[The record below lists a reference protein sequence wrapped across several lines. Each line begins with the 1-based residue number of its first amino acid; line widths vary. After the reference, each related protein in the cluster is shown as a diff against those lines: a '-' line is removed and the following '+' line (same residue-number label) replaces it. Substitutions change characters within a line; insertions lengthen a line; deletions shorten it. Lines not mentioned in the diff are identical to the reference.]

1 MSQTVAVRLDE
12 EVLEQLDIM
21 AKAADRSRAWLMA
34 QAIRQYVQHEA
45 WQVDAIK
52 KALTKLESG
61 KARFTP
67 QEEVAQWLLSWGTTR
82 EKDRPSCE

>member
-12 EVLEQLDIM
+12 EVLAQLDIM

-45 WQVDAIK
+45 WQVDVVR
-52 KALTKLESG
+52 KALTKMESG
-61 KARFTP
+61 KAQFAP
-67 QEEVAQWLLSWGTTR
+67 HEEVAQWLLSWGTTQER
-82 EKDRPSCE
+82 DRPSCK

>member
-12 EVLEQLDIM
+12 EVLAQLDIM

-45 WQVDAIK
+45 WQVDVVM
-52 KALTKLESG
+52 KALAKMENG
-61 KARFTP
+61 KAQFAP
-67 QEEVAQWLLSWGTTR
+67 HEEVAQWLLSWGTAE
-82 EKDRPSCE
+82 EKDRPACE

>member
-34 QAIRQYVQHEA
+34 QAIRQYVKHEA
-45 WQVDAIK
+45 WQVDVVR
-52 KALTKLESG
+52 KALAKMESG
-61 KARFTP
+61 KTQFAP
-67 QEEVAQWLLSWGTTR
+67 HEEVAQWLLSWGTAQ
-82 EKDRPSCE
+82 EKARPSCE